1 MRKHRNHERKEHVD
15 LVEQARLKLIPS
27 KYPIEFAAICKLGPF
42 KEENK
47 KHDKKDNK
55 KDHDK
60 DSRDDDEKAER
71 RNRVERKD
79 LLDYLKLELADI
91 VTVYKRR
98 LSDKGLYFTNIDE
111 CIRLANTSASDLR
124 SIVDRLAKL
133 DGSHIETLWAVASEI
148 DPNGFTQR
156 DCIEL
161 LNQLSSM
168 MHTMRVLTVALP
180 FATGVSGNKRGQGRP
195 PKPYFEAAM
204 EMISLWE
211 IVTAESKPPPY
222 NPDVFF
228 IEAVKTAK
236 KEVKKGEPDIV
247 ASKDSIEFC
256 RLVFRM
262 IDPNI
267 TLPQVR
273 TAINNARR
281 AREMWLQFL
290 DDASS
295 SRSKESLALRYCRFL
310 QKRLEEKKRRVKK

>member
-60 DSRDDDEKAER
+60 DSRDDYEKAER

-111 CIRLANTSASDLR
+111 CIRFANTAASDLQ

-133 DGSHIETLWAVASEI
+133 DGTHIETLWGVAVEI
-148 DPNGFTQR
+148 DPNEFAQR
-156 DCIEL
+156 EYMEL
-161 LNQLSSM
+161 MKQFSSM
-168 MHTMRVLTVALP
+168 IHTLTLLAVALQH
-180 FATGVSGNKRGQGRP
+180 ATGVSTDKRGRGRP
-195 PKPYFEAAM
+195 PNRYAQVASEL
-204 EMISLWE
+204 ISLWE
-211 IVTAESKPPPY
+211 FVTAKPLPPPY
-222 NPDVFF
+222 NRDFLPIKPVP
-228 IEAVKTAK
+228 TAK
-236 KEVKKGEPDIV
+236 KQLQRGEADKV
-247 ASKDSIEFC
+247 ASQDSTQFC

-267 TLPQVR
+267 KLPEVR
-273 TAINNARR
+273 TAINKALIVRK
-281 AREMWLQFL
+281 MFGQFL
-290 DDASS
+290 DNERGSTSGMVHGAM
-295 SRSKESLALRYCRFL
+295 A
-310 QKRLEEKKRRVKK
+310 